1 MPTCTAHL
9 TGRGKPAA
17 MFTMAM
23 LLSSS
28 AAWAQEETGTVA
40 MASAASPAG
49 HPLSN
54 TAMSAS
60 LLGRISA
67 STSPLSSEHAAHV
80 TAEQTTTMAAPADA
94 LTDSQGRA
102 YGEVSRATVSRWTT
116 RGRASLGM
124 GVGAVGYSSAG
135 SSVWL
140 HPSPAVTVGV
150 RLAVADRTTMYA
162 DASSATGWPQ
172 PNYNARVGMEF
183 KSASAGRGLG
193 FERGAIG
200 MQLDSG
206 YRLQMKPRRGGLAVY
221 LRGQF

>member
-1 MPTCTAHL
+1 
-9 TGRGKPAA
+9 
-17 MFTMAM
+17 MFTMAV
-23 LLSSS
+23 LLSSPP
-28 AAWAQEETGTVA
+28 AWAQDGAGTVA
-40 MASAASPAG
+40 MAHVGNPVV
-49 HPLSN
+49 
-54 TAMSAS
+54 SAS

-67 STSPLSSEHAAHV
+67 STSPLAQETTARV
-80 TAEQTTTMAAPADA
+80 TAEQSTTLASPADA
-94 LTDSQGRA
+94 PTDAQGRA
-102 YGEVSRATVSRWTT
+102 YGEISRATLSRWTT
-116 RGRASLGM
+116 NGRASLGM

-135 SSVWL
+135 SAVLL
-140 HPSPAVTVGV
+140 HPSPALTVGV

-183 KSASAGRGLG
+183 KSAGAGRGLG

-206 YRLQMKPRRGGLAVY
+206 YRLQMKPRRGGLALY